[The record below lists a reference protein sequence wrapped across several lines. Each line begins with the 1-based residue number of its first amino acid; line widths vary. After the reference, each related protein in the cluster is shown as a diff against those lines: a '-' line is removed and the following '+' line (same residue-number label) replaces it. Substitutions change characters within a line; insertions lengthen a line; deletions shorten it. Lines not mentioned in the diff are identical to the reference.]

1 LAVKIKNKNNFVDR
15 FATQLTEFKSLLAN
29 VKTHGALP
37 NANFTATVQGMLNTL
52 ENDLN
57 KTASLAG
64 TGEVYNNQVV
74 DFSLLTAP
82 ATFATAD
89 TTYAL
94 GGEKGSYLCI
104 DTFCSTTD
112 ISALTAKDPMIEET
126 VRAMRLAIAGN
137 PANPTDLNFIDA
149 LNLAN
154 SAETKS
160 IQVKESIA
168 QQTKIIEDS
177 LTEMEKARATE
188 QERYEQT
195 FLVALPNSQAELQT
209 LEAQLDLITNLRVQQ
224 NLQLQ
229 ELNRATQRILG

>member
-1 LAVKIKNKNNFVDR
+1 
-15 FATQLTEFKSLLAN
+15 
-29 VKTHGALP
+29 
-37 NANFTATVQGMLNTL
+37 
-52 ENDLN
+52 
-57 KTASLAG
+57 
-64 TGEVYNNQVV
+64 
-74 DFSLLTAP
+74 
-82 ATFATAD
+82 
-89 TTYAL
+89 
-94 GGEKGSYLCI
+94 
-104 DTFCSTTD
+104 
-112 ISALTAKDPMIEET
+112 
-126 VRAMRLAIAGN
+126 MRLAIAGN